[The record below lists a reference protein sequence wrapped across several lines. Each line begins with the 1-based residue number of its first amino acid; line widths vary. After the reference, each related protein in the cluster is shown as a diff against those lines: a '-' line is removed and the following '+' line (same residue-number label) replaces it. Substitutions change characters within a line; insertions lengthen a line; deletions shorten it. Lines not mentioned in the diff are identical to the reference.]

1 MNSLARSPEFA
12 DILISIELQLVALG
26 WIEISRQGDRRLVY
40 VRSSR
45 LINWAMACCEKS
57 MSPDLVDALAA
68 TRSPEKQ
75 WWILRQL
82 LPDAAIL
89 TLASKLDLML
99 VADQTLPP
107 LPSSISDD
115 INS

>member
-1 MNSLARSPEFA
+1 MNQLARSPEFL

-26 WIEISRQGDRRLVY
+26 WIEISRQGDRRQIY
-40 VRSSR
+40 VRNSR
-45 LINWAMACCEKS
+45 LINWAVACCEKS
-57 MSPDLVDALAA
+57 FSPELVDALAA

-89 TLASKLDLML
+89 TLASKLDLLM
-99 VADQTLPP
+99 VSDQTVPP
-107 LPSSISDD
+107 SYLSTTSK
-115 INS
+115 NHE